1 MITVAMFDT
10 SDKNELKIIIK
21 NKICDELR
29 KLKYNFSYIGT
40 RYFVEVIYILYALNK
55 KYNCNFKKEIYPLIE
70 EKYENSVNNI
80 KCSIAYATDKM
91 FYDCDEDF
99 LKEYIGEFYYS
110 KPGPKTIAFAVIKR
124 IL

>member
-1 MITVAMFDT
+1 MTAATIFDT
-10 SDKNELKIIIK
+10 SDKNKLKKIII

-40 RYFVEVIYILYALNK
+40 KYLVEVIYILYVLQK
-55 KYNCNFKKEIYPLIE
+55 KHNCNFEKEIYPLIE
-70 EKYENSVNNI
+70 EKYENSANNI

-91 FYDCDEDF
+91 FYDCDEEF

-110 KPGPKTIAFAVIKR
+110 KPGPKTIAFAIIKR
-124 IL
+124 IV

>member
-1 MITVAMFDT
+1 ML
-10 SDKNELKIIIK
+10 KNVVEKKDNNAEKIIK
-21 NKICDELR
+21 NKICEELK

-40 RYFVEVIYILYALNK
+40 RYFVEAIYILYILNK
-55 KYNCNFKKEIYPLIE
+55 KHNCNFKKEIYTIIE

-91 FYDCDEDF
+91 FYDCDEVF
-99 LKEYIGEFYYS
+99 LKDYIGEFYYS

-124 IL
+124 IK